1 MSDNF
6 DALVELLG
14 FDQPADIDNI
24 LGHAVLEILDARYT
38 IKEMGAELRYQ
49 RARYIELRKKALIG
63 GVLK

>member
-6 DALVELLG
+6 AALVDLLG
-14 FDQPADIDNI
+14 FDQTDDLDNI

-49 RARYIELRKKALIG
+49 KAKYIELRKKALLAG
-63 GVLK
+63 ALK